1 MGGTMQTEI
10 TSAQKDKMVDLDTS
24 GEGAEVELED
34 KSHGAV
40 KPDTYEE
47 VKTEE
52 KDTLEPKVEV
62 QEEQQSEEMD
72 QYSDK
77 VKKRIDKLTYKI
89 REAEREREAALQ
101 FAQNVQKELSEAKK
115 KTYDIDKGYMSES
128 EVRNKMAADIAR
140 QSLISAREAGD
151 YVKEEEA
158 RAALTKL
165 DLEAERIRV
174 TKSKKEQEYED
185 FQKELEKEQQT
196 NNQQPTQRPQ
206 PSDKALAWAEKNTWF
221 RQDAEMTDYA
231 QRIHRGLVAEG
242 FDTESDD
249 YYDELTNRV
258 KNKFPESF
266 SKGEDQ
272 ATRSN
277 KIAQPVASASRS
289 ATSGRKSVR
298 LTPSQVKIANK
309 LGVPLSEY
317 AKYV

>member
-1 MGGTMQTEI
+1 MQTEI
-10 TSAQKDKMVDLDTS
+10 NTAKDEKLVDLDTS
-24 GEGAEVELED
+24 GEGAEVEVED

-40 KPDTYEE
+40 SPEKYEE

-52 KDTLEPKVEV
+52 KDPLTPVV
-62 QEEQQSEEMD
+62 EEQTEEMD

-77 VKKRIDKLTYKI
+77 VKKRIDKLTWKI
-89 REAEREREAALQ
+89 REAEREKEAAFT

-128 EVRNKMAADIAR
+128 EVRNKMAADLAK
-140 QSLISAREAGD
+140 QNLITAREAGD
-151 YVKEEEA
+151 YSREEEA
-158 RAALTKL
+158 RQALTKL

-174 TKSKKEQEYED
+174 TKSKKEREYEE
-185 FQKELEKEQQT
+185 FEKQLEQQAT
-196 NNQQPTQRPQ
+196 PQQPEARQQ
-206 PSDKALAWAEKNTWF
+206 PSNKALAWAEKNTWF
-221 RQDAEMTDYA
+221 RSDGEMTDYA

-249 YYDELTNRV
+249 YYNELTNRV
-258 KNKFPESF
+258 KTKFPESF
-266 SKGEDQ
+266 EGSDQ

-277 KIAQPVASASRS
+277 KLAQPVASASRS

>member
-1 MGGTMQTEI
+1 MQTEI
-10 TSAQKDKMVDLDTS
+10 TSAQKDKMVDLDVS
-24 GEGAEVELED
+24 GEGAEIELED
-34 KSHGAV
+34 KSHGSV
-40 KPDTYEE
+40 KPETYEN

-52 KDTLEPKVEV
+52 KDPLEPKVEL
-62 QEEQQSEEMD
+62 QDEQSDEMD

-77 VKKRIDKLTYKI
+77 VKKRIDKMTWKL

-101 FAQNVQKELSEAKK
+101 FAQNVQKELSDAKK

-128 EVRNKMAADIAR
+128 EVRNKMAADLAR
-140 QSLISAREAGD
+140 QNLIAAREAGD
-151 YVKEEEA
+151 YQKEEEA
-158 RAALTKL
+158 RQALTKL

-174 TKSKKEQEYED
+174 TKTKKEREYEE
-185 FQKELEKEQQT
+185 FQKQLEQEQQAYA
-196 NNQQPTQRPQ
+196 QQPQQARPQ
-206 PSDKALAWAEKNTWF
+206 PSQKALAWAENNPWF
-221 RQDAEMTDYA
+221 RSDEEMTDYA

-258 KNKFPESF
+258 RNKFPESF
-266 SKGEDQ
+266 SKGSDQ
-272 ATRSN
+272 TTRSN

-289 ATSGRKSVR
+289 ATSGRKSVK

-309 LGVPLSEY
+309 LGVPLAEY

>member
-1 MGGTMQTEI
+1 MQTELN
-10 TSAQKDKMVDLDTS
+10 TAKDEKLVDLDTS

-34 KSHGAV
+34 KSHGTV
-40 KPDTYEE
+40 KPDVYEE
-47 VKTEE
+47 VKTDE
-52 KDTLEPKVEV
+52 KDPLEPKVEV
-62 QEEQQSEEMD
+62 QDDKQSDEMD

-77 VKKRIDKLTYKI
+77 VKKRIDKLTYKV
-89 REAEREREAALQ
+89 REAEREKDAALQ
-101 FAQNVQKELSEAKK
+101 FAQNVQRELAETKK

-128 EVRNKMAADIAR
+128 EVRNKMAADLAR
-140 QSLISAREAGD
+140 QNLIKAREAGD
-151 YVKEEEA
+151 YQLEEEA

-196 NNQQPTQRPQ
+196 YTQPTTERPQ
-206 PSDKALAWAEKNTWF
+206 PSQKALAWAEKNTWF
-221 RQDAEMTDYA
+221 RSDAEMTDYA

-249 YYDELTNRV
+249 YYNELTNRV

-266 SKGEDQ
+266 QDSDQ
-272 ATRSN
+272 ATRSA

-289 ATSGRKSVR
+289 ATTGRKSVK
-298 LTPSQVKIANK
+298 LTASQVKIAKK
-309 LGVPLSEY
+309 LGVPLAEY

>member
-1 MGGTMQTEI
+1 MQTELN
-10 TSAQKDKMVDLDTS
+10 TAKDEKLVDLDTS
-24 GEGAEVELED
+24 GDGAEVELED

-40 KPDTYEE
+40 SPEQYEE

-52 KDTLEPKVEV
+52 KDPLNPVV
-62 QEEQQSEEMD
+62 AEQQGEMD

-77 VKKRIDKLTYKI
+77 VKKRIDKLTWKV
-89 REAEREREAALQ
+89 REAEREKEAALV
-101 FAQNVQKELSEAKK
+101 FAQNVQKELQDTQK

-128 EVRNKMAADIAR
+128 EVRNKMASDLAR
-140 QSLISAREAGD
+140 QNLITAREAGD
-151 YVKEEEA
+151 YHKEEEA
-158 RAALTKL
+158 RQALTKL

-174 TKSKKEQEYED
+174 TKSKKEQDYEQ
-185 FQKELEKEQQT
+185 FSKELENNAQQVV
-196 NNQQPTQRPQ
+196 QQPRPQ

-221 RQDAEMTDYA
+221 RSDADMTDFA

-266 SKGEDQ
+266 KDSDQ
-272 ATRSN
+272 TIRGN
-277 KIAQPVASASRS
+277 TIAQPVASATRS
-289 ATSGRKSVR
+289 ATPGRKSVK
-298 LTPSQVKIANK
+298 LTASQVKIAKK

>member
-1 MGGTMQTEI
+1 MQTELN
-10 TSAQKDKMVDLDTS
+10 TAKDEKLVDLDTS

-40 KPDTYEE
+40 APEKYEE

-52 KDTLEPKVEV
+52 KDPLNPAVS
-62 QEEQQSEEMD
+62 EQQDEMD

-77 VKKRIDKLTYKI
+77 VKKRIDKLTFKV
-89 REAEREREAALQ
+89 REAEREREAALT
-101 FAQNVQKELSEAKK
+101 FAQNVQKELAEAKTK
-115 KTYDIDKGYMSES
+115 AYDIDKGYMSES
-128 EVRNKMAADIAR
+128 EVRNKMAADLAR
-140 QSLISAREAGD
+140 QALIAARESGD
-151 YVKEEEA
+151 YSKEEEA

-174 TKSKKEQEYED
+174 TKSKKEQEYEN
-185 FQKELEKEQQT
+185 FQKELEKEQQSYS
-196 NNQQPTQRPQ
+196 QPTTERPQ
-206 PSDKALAWAEKNTWF
+206 PSQKALAWAEKNTWF
-221 RQDAEMTDYA
+221 RSDAEMTDYA

-242 FDTESDD
+242 FDTESDE

-266 SKGEDQ
+266 TGSDQ
-272 ATRSN
+272 TTRSN

-289 ATSGRKSVR
+289 ATSGRKSVK

-309 LGVPLSEY
+309 LGVPLAEY

>member
-1 MGGTMQTEI
+1 MQTEI
-10 TSAQKDKMVDLDTS
+10 NTAKDEKLVDLDTS
-24 GEGAEVELED
+24 GEGAEVEVED

-40 KPDTYEE
+40 SPEKYEE

-52 KDTLEPKVEV
+52 KDPLTPVV
-62 QEEQQSEEMD
+62 EEQTEEMD

-77 VKKRIDKLTYKI
+77 VKKRIDKLTWKI
-89 REAEREREAALQ
+89 REAEREKEAAFT

-128 EVRNKMAADIAR
+128 EVRNKMAADLAK
-140 QSLISAREAGD
+140 QNLITAREAGD
-151 YVKEEEA
+151 YSREEEA
-158 RAALTKL
+158 RQALTKL

-174 TKSKKEQEYED
+174 TKSKKEREYEE
-185 FQKELEKEQQT
+185 FEKQLEQQQAT
-196 NNQQPTQRPQ
+196 PQQPEARQQ
-206 PSDKALAWAEKNTWF
+206 PSSKALAWAEKNTWF
-221 RQDAEMTDYA
+221 RSDGEMTDYA

-249 YYDELTNRV
+249 YYNELTNRV
-258 KNKFPESF
+258 KTKFPESF
-266 SKGEDQ
+266 EGSDQ

-277 KIAQPVASASRS
+277 KLAQPVASASRS
-289 ATSGRKSVR
+289 ATTGRKSVR

>member
-1 MGGTMQTEI
+1 MQTEI

-24 GEGAEVELED
+24 GDGQIVEVED
-34 KSHGAV
+34 KSHGTV
-40 KPDTYEE
+40 KPEEYES

-52 KDTLEPKVEV
+52 KSPLEAQPEN
-62 QEEQQSEEMD
+62 QEQSEEMD
-72 QYSDK
+72 DYSDK
-77 VKKRIDKLTYKI
+77 VKKRIDKMTWKL

-101 FAQNVQKELSEAKK
+101 FAQNVQKEFLETKK
-115 KTYDIDKGYMSES
+115 KSYDIDKGYMSES
-128 EVRNKMAADIAR
+128 EVRNKMASDLAR
-140 QSLISAREAGD
+140 QNLITAREAGD
-151 YVKEEEA
+151 YQREEEA
-158 RAALTKL
+158 RQALTKL

-174 TKSKKEQEYED
+174 TKTKKEREYEE
-185 FQKELEKEQQT
+185 FQKQLEQEQQVYA
-196 NNQQPTQRPQ
+196 QQPQARPQ
-206 PSDKALAWAEKNTWF
+206 PSSKALAWAEKNSWF
-221 RQDAEMTDYA
+221 RQDEEMTDYA

-266 SKGEDQ
+266 SRGSDQ
-272 ATRSN
+272 ATGGN
-277 KIAQPVASASRS
+277 KIVQNVASASRS

>member
-1 MGGTMQTEI
+1 MQTEI

-24 GEGAEVELED
+24 GEGAEIEVED

-40 KPDTYEE
+40 SPDKYEE

-52 KDTLEPKVEV
+52 KDPLNPAVE
-62 QEEQQSEEMD
+62 EQSEEMD

-77 VKKRIDKLTYKI
+77 VKKRIDKMTWKL

-128 EVRNKMAADIAR
+128 EVRNKMASDLAR
-140 QSLISAREAGD
+140 QNLITAREAGD
-151 YVKEEEA
+151 YQKEEEA
-158 RAALTKL
+158 RQALTKL

-174 TKSKKEQEYED
+174 TKSKKEREYEE
-185 FQKELEKEQQT
+185 FQKQLEQEQQAYA
-196 NNQQPTQRPQ
+196 QQPQARPQ
-206 PSDKALAWAEKNTWF
+206 PSSKALAWAEKNPWF
-221 RQDAEMTDYA
+221 RSDEEMTDYA

-266 SKGEDQ
+266 AGSDQ
-272 ATRSN
+272 TIRSN

-289 ATSGRKSVR
+289 ATTGRKSVK

-309 LGVPLSEY
+309 LGVPLAEY

>member
-1 MGGTMQTEI
+1 MQTEI

-24 GEGAEVELED
+24 GDGQIVEVED
-34 KSHGAV
+34 KSHGTV
-40 KPDTYEE
+40 KPEEYES

-52 KDTLEPKVEV
+52 KSPLEAQPEN
-62 QEEQQSEEMD
+62 QEQSEEMD
-72 QYSDK
+72 DYSDK
-77 VKKRIDKLTYKI
+77 VKKRIDKMTWKL

-128 EVRNKMAADIAR
+128 EVRNKMAADLAR
-140 QSLISAREAGD
+140 QNLIAAREAGD
-151 YVKEEEA
+151 YQREEEA
-158 RAALTKL
+158 RQALTKL

-174 TKSKKEQEYED
+174 TKTKKEREYEE
-185 FQKELEKEQQT
+185 FQKQLEQEQQVYA
-196 NNQQPTQRPQ
+196 QQPQPRPQ
-206 PSDKALAWAEKNTWF
+206 PSSKALAWAEKNPWF
-221 RQDAEMTDYA
+221 RQDEEMTDYA

-266 SKGEDQ
+266 SRGSDQ
-272 ATRSN
+272 ATGGN
-277 KIAQPVASASRS
+277 KIVQNVASASRS